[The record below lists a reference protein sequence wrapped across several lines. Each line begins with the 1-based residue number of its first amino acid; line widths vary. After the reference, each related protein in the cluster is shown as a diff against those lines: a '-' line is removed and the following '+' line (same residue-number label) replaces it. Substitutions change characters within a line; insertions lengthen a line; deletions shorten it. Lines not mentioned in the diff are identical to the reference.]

1 LFFLVFLTKSSGVDQ
16 THRGSDS
23 WNAVMVGA
31 TGMIGKI
38 PRYANGKISG
48 ENFESDLILACEKL
62 DISRVQ
68 LQFATIKMK

>member
-1 LFFLVFLTKSSGVDQ
+1 
-16 THRGSDS
+16 
-23 WNAVMVGA
+23 MVGA